1 MQILIAYDGS
11 AGAEQALRLADSVD
25 WPPDSTLRIIAVI
38 EPTLLFV
45 GAPMAGGFDIPSSEV
60 DAQITAYQQEL
71 VSTAARSLRSADR
84 TVEGIVLRGR
94 PATALLDEATRFGA
108 DLMMGGSRGLGTI
121 TSLLLGSVSAEVV
134 DHAPCPVLVSRT
146 QSISRVIFATDGS
159 VPSAAAE
166 AVLSTW
172 PIFGRL
178 PIHVVSVADVVEP
191 WHTGIAP
198 TMYRRVI
205 EAHASDL
212 AEARAEH
219 TRIAE
224 EAVARLRTRGR
235 QADAAMRTGD
245 AAAEIIAAVADVGAD
260 LVVIGS
266 RGRTGVA
273 RAVLGSVA
281 RNVLY
286 GSPAS
291 VLVVHQPKATDAPG
305 S

>member
-1 MQILIAYDGS
+1 M
-11 AGAEQALRLADSVD
+11 
-25 WPPDSTLRIIAVI
+25 I
-38 EPTLLFV
+38 EPTPLFV
-45 GAPMAGGFDIPSSEV
+45 GTPMAGGLEVPSPEV

-71 VSTAARSLRSADR
+71 VTTAARSFRSADR

-94 PATALLDEATRFGA
+94 PATALLDEAMRFGA
-108 DLMMGGSRGLGTI
+108 DLVMCGSRGLGTI
-121 TSLLLGSVSAEVV
+121 TSLLLESVSAEVV
-134 DHAPCPVLVSRT
+134 DHARCPVLVSRT
-146 QSISRVIFATDGS
+146 PSIDRVIFSTDGS
-159 VPSAAAE
+159 VSSAAAE
-166 AVLSTW
+166 SVLSTW
-172 PIFGRL
+172 PIFQSV
-178 PIHVVSVADVVEP
+178 PIHVISVADVVEP

-224 EAVARLRTRGR
+224 EAAARLRTRGR
-235 QADAAMRTGD
+235 QTEAAMRTGD
-245 AAAEIIAAVADVGAD
+245 AAAEILAAVADVAAD

-273 RAVLGSVA
+273 RAILGSVA

-286 GSPAS
+286 GSTAS
-291 VLVVHQPKATDAPG
+291 VLVVHQPRATDAPG